1 MTVPSALPPR
11 DVARHSVVAS
21 TKIATRHLAKLAIVY
36 VRQSSGAGKSAR
48 TLSRHSYST
57 VSSSEPEFMAGQAS
71 GSKLSTTIWA

>member
-36 VRQSSGAGKSAR
+36 VRQ
-48 TLSRHSYST
+48 
-57 VSSSEPEFMAGQAS
+57 
-71 GSKLSTTIWA
+71 